1 MRRTR
6 VVDLGVDYSVTQTL
20 LKYLWD
26 RTIQKRL
33 EKSLSREQVDAVIE
47 VGDLAR
53 LDAPFYVYQDL
64 SFDVLERYYDDVS
77 GVPGFK
83 GIDLDTIR
91 RRKERQHRIYDSA
104 AGIFAVRRGHAR
116 TERHRLQQ
124 GGVRAPDR
132 VAVDVAETPLR

>member
-1 MRRTR
+1 VRCAS
-6 VVDLGVDYSVTQTL
+6 GQS
-20 LKYLWD
+20 
-26 RTIQKRL
+26 
-33 EKSLSREQVDAVIE
+33 VDAVIE
-47 VGDLAR
+47 IGDLSE
-53 LDAPFYVYQDL
+53 LTTPFYVYQDL

-132 VAVDVAETPLR
+132 VAGDVAETPLR